1 MQSSAQ
7 AFSEDRES
15 AICKAPKSE
24 WLTTKVL
31 CKQML
36 NLLKSPELQST
47 SKTWI
52 NVPFNEGRRREINQ
66 SREKLISLVSSLF
79 SHLHFSTGWMVASSQ
94 ISSLEQQKKHHQVDA
109 RVARGG
115 KWSPPPLNLLLLVSS
130 FGMSLN
136 PLVLMHVIW
145 KQKLFDST
153 SWESISLINFVL
165 FKSYEGRGW
174 HVGMW
179 QNIRFSSDLS
189 ISCNRGRRKTIT
201 EFYEENPYFPI
212 FLAILHYARTALVR
226 NFSDILVH
234 FSSVLQNWSYFQ
246 NFSDRKWMQFF
257 TRTKIVKYSVSD
269 FSLNKGKDKW
279 AIKTS
284 SAIKGDIVKAYNDD
298 GLTRLPMD
306 ILDAVMPK

>member
-1 MQSSAQ
+1 MSHLMRV
-7 AFSEDRES
+7 E
-15 AICKAPKSE
+15 
-24 WLTTKVL
+24 
-31 CKQML
+31 
-36 NLLKSPELQST
+36 
-47 SKTWI
+47 
-52 NVPFNEGRRREINQ
+52 EGKLINQ
-66 SREKLISLVSSLF
+66 EKKLISLVSSLF

-153 SWESISLINFVL
+153 FGESISLINFVL

-189 ISCNRGRRKTIT
+189 ISCNKGEKKNNNRILWRKSPT
-201 EFYEENPYFPI
+201 
-212 FLAILHYARTALVR
+212 FLSFILSHFALC
-226 NFSDILVH
+226 
-234 FSSVLQNWSYFQ
+234 
-246 NFSDRKWMQFF
+246 
-257 TRTKIVKYSVSD
+257 
-269 FSLNKGKDKW
+269 
-279 AIKTS
+279 
-284 SAIKGDIVKAYNDD
+284 
-298 GLTRLPMD
+298 
-306 ILDAVMPK
+306 

>member
-1 MQSSAQ
+1 
-7 AFSEDRES
+7 
-15 AICKAPKSE
+15 
-24 WLTTKVL
+24 
-31 CKQML
+31 ML

-52 NVPFNEGRRREINQ
+52 NVPFNEGRRRENNQ
-66 SREKLISLVSSLF
+66 SRVEANFAGFLLVFSSAF
-79 SHLHFSTGWMVASSQ
+79 FHWMDVASSQ

-153 SWESISLINFVL
+153 FGESISLINFVL

-189 ISCNRGRRKTIT
+189 ISCNIQGRGEKQHNFMKKI
-201 EFYEENPYFPI
+201 PYFLS
-212 FLAILHYARTALVR
+212 FILSHFALC
-226 NFSDILVH
+226 
-234 FSSVLQNWSYFQ
+234 
-246 NFSDRKWMQFF
+246 
-257 TRTKIVKYSVSD
+257 
-269 FSLNKGKDKW
+269 
-279 AIKTS
+279 
-284 SAIKGDIVKAYNDD
+284 
-298 GLTRLPMD
+298 
-306 ILDAVMPK
+306 